1 MICRC
6 GMLNDIDDFDDF
18 GLQMILIQW
27 ILMTVMM
34 GWDTIMGTDDGWQP
48 KLRIGNIAKVISV
61 TKCNTVVTSVKKCN
75 TT

>member
-1 MICRC
+1 
-6 GMLNDIDDFDDF
+6 
-18 GLQMILIQW
+18 
-27 ILMTVMM
+27 MTVMK